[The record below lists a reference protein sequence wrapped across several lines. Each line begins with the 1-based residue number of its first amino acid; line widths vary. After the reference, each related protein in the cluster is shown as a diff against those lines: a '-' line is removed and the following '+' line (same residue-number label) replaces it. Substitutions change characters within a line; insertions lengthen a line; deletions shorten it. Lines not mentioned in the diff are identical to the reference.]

1 MSDDLHTVHV
11 NHFLSAVL
19 VCADP
24 LGSAGFFKAE
34 PAGRLSGV
42 SCVVVDVA
50 PVTPLPPVIFLQ
62 RVCSCNNRPIP
73 NKVDSVRSWLG

>member
-24 LGSAGFFKAE
+24 LGSAGFPRRRQLGGSLA
-34 PAGRLSGV
+34 V
-42 SCVVVDVA
+42 SCVVVDVV
-50 PVTPLPPVIFLQ
+50 PVTPLPPVILLQ
-62 RVCSCNNRPIP
+62 RVCSCNNKPIP
-73 NKVDSVRSWLG
+73 NKLDSVPS